1 MASTKTIKC
10 IIFGCIA
17 KEKGYFRIIKI
28 LERNPKIELL
38 IAGPFLHPLEQ
49 ETLDYILK
57 KEKKLKNLNVEVRK
71 LRDDEFG
78 KYAAKADII
87 LLPYL
92 SAVPA
97 SGIFSRNLKFGKPMI
112 TWNTYFFKENE
123 QRYGACITV
132 NSIDELEQKILEV
145 YKSKKI
151 KAKLRDGV
159 KKLQKDLSWTNVA
172 KKYLEVYKKS

>member
-1 MASTKTIKC
+1 MASIKC

-49 ETLDYILK
+49 ETLDYIKK
-57 KEKKLKNLNVEVRK
+57 KEKELKNLKVEVRR

-78 KYAAKADII
+78 KYAKKADII

-97 SGIFSRNLKFGKPMI
+97 SGIFSRNLKFLKPMI

-123 QRYGACITV
+123 EKYGACITV
-132 NSIDELEQKILEV
+132 NSIDELEKAILKV
-145 YKSKKI
+145 SKSAELRK
-151 KAKLRDGV
+151 KLREGV
-159 KKLQKDLSWTNVA
+159 KKLQKDLSWKNVA
-172 KKYLEVYKKS
+172 LKYLEMYKTL